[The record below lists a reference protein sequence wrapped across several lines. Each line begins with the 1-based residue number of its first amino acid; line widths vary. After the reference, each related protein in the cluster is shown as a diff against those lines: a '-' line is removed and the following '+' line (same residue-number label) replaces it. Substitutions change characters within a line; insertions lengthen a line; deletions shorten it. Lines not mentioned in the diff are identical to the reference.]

1 MPLRQRTVSTN
12 TSALAR
18 TTVTSSDTSTMR
30 VTPISVPSE
39 KSRFNSFF
47 SMYHSRRLGDLLL
60 FFFAGGGWVGGLLA
74 NGVHN
79 GLNWGVTLL
88 YSCIIV
94 FFFVV

>member
-1 MPLRQRTVSTN
+1 
-12 TSALAR
+12 
-18 TTVTSSDTSTMR
+18 
-30 VTPISVPSE
+30 
-39 KSRFNSFF
+39 
-47 SMYHSRRLGDLLL
+47 MYHSRRPSRRLGDLLL
-60 FFFAGGGWVGGLLA
+60 FFFAGDGWVGGLLA